1 METWKMKHMLRY
13 FDGIAKRMEKEDNI
27 FSLMEAL
34 FGLGEI
40 LNSICHEDYSDETS
54 RWIKSI
60 YGMRTEI
67 EKMIV
72 RLTV

>member
-1 METWKMKHMLRY
+1 METWKLKHMLRY
-13 FDGIAKRMEKEDNI
+13 FDGITERMEKEDNI

-40 LNSICHEDYSDETS
+40 LNSVCHEDYGDETS
-54 RWIKSI
+54 RWIKSTFE
-60 YGMRTEI
+60 MRTKV